1 MNIAIVED
9 EEFHCQILSQ
19 MIKKWGEAKKEQIL
33 LQEFSSAESFLFMWE
48 ENKEFD
54 VIFLDICMK
63 QIDGVELAKKIRET
77 DKEVSL
83 IFATNIEELISEGYE
98 VQAMHYLIKPLKE
111 EKVFAGLD
119 KAAER
124 KGDKEYLIFRG
135 EEEMYK
141 FERKKVVYVEAD
153 AHYAILAVEEG
164 KSIQTYR
171 ILESMTQVWGKLENA
186 EFIKCHRSYICNLLF
201 IHSIKKF
208 EITFDSGVKIP
219 ISRRRYQEVNDAFIR
234 FYRKIAGEKN

>member
-19 MIKKWGEAKKEQIL
+19 MIKKWGEVQNERL
-33 LQEFSSAESFLFMWE
+33 VLQEFPSAESFLFTWE

-111 EKVFAGLD
+111 EKVFVCLD

-171 ILESMTQVWGKLENA
+171 ILESMTQVWKKLESA

-219 ISRRRYQEVNDAFIR
+219 VSRRVYQEVNDSFIQ
-234 FYRKIAGEKN
+234 FYRKIAEEKN